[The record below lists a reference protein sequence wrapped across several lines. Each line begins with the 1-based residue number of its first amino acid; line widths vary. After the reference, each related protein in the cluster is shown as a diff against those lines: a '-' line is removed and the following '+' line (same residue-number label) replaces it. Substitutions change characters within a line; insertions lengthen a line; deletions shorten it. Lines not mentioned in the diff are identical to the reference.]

1 MSKVLIIGSEEFEF
15 PNQGDNPDWG
25 EQVTDW
31 ATAVTDA
38 LQNVQQPNDVLT
50 TAANIANN
58 ISSPANIPGF
68 SFDTAEVQSINAEY
82 IIRRTT
88 TTPAQVLQES
98 GFVEGNFD
106 GTNWAI
112 AIRSTGDAQVA
123 LSITPAGQ
131 IQYTSSDLVGAN
143 YQGQITFK
151 AKVFNEV

>member
-1 MSKVLIIGSEEFEF
+1 MSKILIIGTEEFEF
-15 PNQGDNPDWG
+15 PNQGDNPDYG

-31 ATAVTDA
+31 ATAVSDA
-38 LQNVQQPNDVLT
+38 LQSVQQPNDILV

-58 ISSPANIPGF
+58 IAVPTNIPGF
-68 SFDTAEVQSINAEY
+68 SFDTAEVQSINCEY

-88 TTPAQVLQES
+88 TSPAQVIQES
-98 GFVEGNFD
+98 GFIEGNFD
-106 GTNWAI
+106 GSNWAI
-112 AIRSTGDAQVA
+112 SVRATGSADVS

-131 IQYTSSDLVGAN
+131 IQYISSDLVGAN